1 MRTVVQTSFVAQA
14 MKSPSH
20 CTHDGERSRVR
31 GQLRLRSSRL
41 CAGCFFLHGSRPRQA
56 FPLLSGTRHAVL
68 TDRSRSPAK
77 IVTPTRVGNRFG
89 PSRNSI
95 TTRPAIRC
103 AACTTRLLAPSAT
116 LSRCSPTSARIAPT
130 ATPIFIA
137 ANSAQIANSVTP
149 CPDGKFLFSRL
160 RSTRT
165 AFRYLELTRPSNVR
179 RVTRAPPLASTRDCR
194 PIAPRAT

>member
-1 MRTVVQTSFVAQA
+1 MRTVVQGSFVAQA

-31 GQLRLRSSRL
+31 GQLRLRSFKL
-41 CAGCFFLHGSRPRQA
+41 CAGCCFLHGNRPQQP

-77 IVTPTRVGNRFG
+77 IATLTPVGSRSE

-95 TTRPAIRC
+95 TARPTIPC
-103 AACTTRLLAPSAT
+103 AACMTRLLAPSAT
-116 LSRCSPTSARIAPT
+116 LSRCSLTSARIAPT

-137 ANSAQIANSVTP
+137 ASSAQIANSATP
-149 CPDGKFLFSRL
+149 CRGGKFPFSRL
-160 RSTRT
+160 KSTRT
-165 AFRYLELTRPSNVR
+165 AFRYLGLTRPLNVK
-179 RVTRAPPLASTRDCR
+179 RVTKAPPLAGTRDCR
-194 PIAPRAT
+194 PIVPRAT